1 MNDSIKLLTSTDT
14 STTTTNSNKN
24 SSNTN
29 SSKNN
34 TCSELIP
41 SRITYWWR
49 KNASGEC
56 NNAYAAIQDVKER
69 LQILKF
75 RSIERRIY
83 AYCGDSMLAGLKET
97 KLPWRTNVRYFT
109 RERTE
114 DLQYH
119 LITYLK
125 KEPEITVRSSSILV
139 STTVHIK
146 WKILYT
152 KNW

>member
-1 MNDSIKLLTSTDT
+1 MNDLIKLLTSTDT
-14 STTTTNSNKN
+14 SKTTTNSNKS

-29 SSKNN
+29 NSKNN

-41 SRITYWWR
+41 SRIDEE

-56 NNAYAAIQDVKER
+56 NSAYAAIQDVKER

-97 KLPWRTNVRYFT
+97 KLP
-109 RERTE
+109 
-114 DLQYH
+114 
-119 LITYLK
+119 
-125 KEPEITVRSSSILV
+125 
-139 STTVHIK
+139 
-146 WKILYT
+146 
-152 KNW
+152 